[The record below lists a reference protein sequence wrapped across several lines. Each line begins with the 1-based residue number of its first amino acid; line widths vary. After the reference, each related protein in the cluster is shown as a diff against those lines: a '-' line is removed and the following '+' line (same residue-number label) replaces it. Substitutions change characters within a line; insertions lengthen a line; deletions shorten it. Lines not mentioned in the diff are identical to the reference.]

1 VNGKRFADNFTE
13 SILPCTVHR
22 VPKTTVYRKITE
34 ILKQKENMKA
44 ESFEDLE
51 VWKEGMRLTVEVYNL
66 LKECRDYGLRDQM
79 QRAAVS
85 VPSNIAEGFER
96 QTNKEFAQ
104 FLYIARGS
112 AAELRTQIYLAIQL
126 NVIDKKVGMELVDKT
141 KKIAS
146 MLYRLIQAR
155 KTSTF

>member
-1 VNGKRFADNFTE
+1 
-13 SILPCTVHR
+13 
-22 VPKTTVYRKITE
+22 
-34 ILKQKENMKA
+34 MKA
-44 ESFEDLE
+44 EFFEDLE

-146 MLYRLIQAR
+146 MRYRLIQAR

>member
-1 VNGKRFADNFTE
+1 
-13 SILPCTVHR
+13 
-22 VPKTTVYRKITE
+22 
-34 ILKQKENMKA
+34 MKA
-44 ESFEDLE
+44 DSFEDLE
-51 VWKEGMRLTVEVYNL
+51 VWKESMRLAVEVYNL
-66 LKECRDYGLRDQM
+66 LKDCRDYGLRDQM
-79 QRAAVS
+79 QRASVS
-85 VPSNIAEGFER
+85 VPSNISEGFER

-104 FLYIARGS
+104 FLYIAKGS

-155 KTSTF
+155 KQSNLVTGTR

>member
-1 VNGKRFADNFTE
+1 
-13 SILPCTVHR
+13 
-22 VPKTTVYRKITE
+22 
-34 ILKQKENMKA
+34 MKA

-79 QRAAVS
+79 QRAPVS
-85 VPSNIAEGFER
+85 IPSNIAEGFER

-112 AAELRTQIYLAIQL
+112 AAELRTQIYLATHL

-155 KTSTF
+155 KQSNLVNETR

>member
-1 VNGKRFADNFTE
+1 PCTNKFTVNRLLNY
-13 SILPCTVHR
+13 LPFTVHR
-22 VPKTTVYRKITE
+22 EPFTEKNKTK
-34 ILKQKENMKA
+34 KNMKA

>member
-1 VNGKRFADNFTE
+1 
-13 SILPCTVHR
+13 
-22 VPKTTVYRKITE
+22 
-34 ILKQKENMKA
+34 MKA

-66 LKECRDYGLRDQM
+66 LNECRDYGLRDQM

-112 AAELRTQIYLAIQL
+112 AAELRTQLYLAIQL
-126 NVIDKKVGMELVDKT
+126 NVIDKKVGMELIDKT

-155 KTSTF
+155 KQSNLVGGTP